1 MYNILDSLI
10 SVKEFKKKDMLIINN
25 IIGENKRFVDLLF
38 YTPRN
43 YIQIQNTKSISDN
56 IIGMRVKISCVVQNH
71 VYRNYNG
78 KKTPYKIVVTSKD
91 FDLINLMFFNYNIH
105 FLKSFI
111 PGQNIIIEGKLESK
125 NGSYQMTHPS
135 MSKIENIKTDSN
147 TIEIRP
153 IYRQKNGIYS
163 KDIHALIKKI
173 FTFLHSV
180 EEEWIDKNVISSMK
194 LTSFQESLKILHCI
208 DGDSSLMN
216 IENARKRLAMDEIL
230 YTRYISDL
238 SKYQKDKDVIIIGD
252 QSYRQKLL
260 SSLEFTLTNDQKN
273 VLSDIYKDQKS
284 QKQMIRM
291 LQGDVGSGKTLVAL
305 MAMLNVCE
313 CGMQS
318 VIIAPTMVLVMQHY
332 NSISKM
338 LFGMGIEIEILTGST
353 TKSKKMQIEKRLIAG
368 SIDILIGTHALLED
382 YVQFKNL
389 GLIVIDEQHRFGV
402 NQRMKLINKANC
414 DVLMMTATPIP
425 RTLAM
430 LMYGN
435 ISMSTIKHK
444 PIGRKKINTTI
455 ISNFKIDEIIN
466 RLKTSLSTEN
476 RCYWICPLIDSE
488 IDQDEGVVNR
498 YNNIKTI
505 LGDDKV
511 ALLHGKMKDKEKD
524 KVMQEFSSGKKLI
537 LVSTTVIEVGINVPE
552 ANIIVIEDANKFGLS
567 QLHQLRG
574 RVGRGNSESSCILL
588 YNPEQSSRTRL
599 EILKETDDGFEIS
612 EKDMEIR
619 GHGDVLGIQQSGNK
633 EFIFFD
639 ATQDTDLIKNLNNAL
654 DKQNDKNILFQ
665 IFNEYNV
672 VNKNGF

>member
-1 MYNILDSLI
+1 MYSILDSLT
-10 SVKEFKKKDMLIINN
+10 SVKEFTKKEVLIINN
-25 IIGENKRFVDLLF
+25 IIGENKRIIDLLF

-56 IIGMRVKISCVVQNH
+56 IIGMRVKINCVVQNH
-71 VYRNYNG
+71 AYRNYNG
-78 KKTPYKIVVTSKD
+78 GKVPYKIIATSKD
-91 FDLINLMFFNYNIH
+91 FDVINLMFFNYNVH
-105 FLKSFI
+105 FLKGFI
-111 PGQNIIIEGKLESK
+111 PGQNITIEGKLESK

-135 MSKIENIKTDSN
+135 MKKIENIKTNCND
-147 TIEIRP
+147 IEIRP
-153 IYRQKNGIYS
+153 IYKQKNGIYS

-173 FTFLHSV
+173 FTFVHNV
-180 EEEWIDKNVISSMK
+180 EEEWIGKEIASSMK
-194 LTSFQESLKILHCI
+194 FKSFQESLKMLHCI
-208 DGDSSLMN
+208 DDNSSLID

-230 YTRYISDL
+230 YTRAISDL
-238 SKYQKDKDVIIIGD
+238 SKQQKDKDIHIIGNGLK
-252 QSYRQKLL
+252 REKLL
-260 SSLEFTLTNDQKN
+260 SSLDFTPTDDQKN

-318 VIIAPTMVLVMQHY
+318 VIIAPTMVLATQHY

-338 LFGMGIEIEILTGST
+338 LFGMSIEIEILTGST

-382 YVQFKNL
+382 YVQFKSL

-444 PIGRKKINTTI
+444 PIGRKKINTTV

-466 RLKTSLSTEN
+466 RLKTSLSSEN

-524 KVMQEFSSGKKLI
+524 KVMQEFSSGEKLI

-574 RVGRGNSESSCILL
+574 RVGRGSSESSCILL

-599 EILKETDDGFEIS
+599 EILKETNDGFEIS

-639 ATQDTDLIKNLNNAL
+639 ATQDTDLIKNLNNVP
-654 DKQNDKNILFQ
+654 DTKHDKNILFQ
-665 IFNEYNV
+665 IFNEYNI